1 VRESNLELWHKH
13 HEQLLQEAER
23 IRLVGE
29 LRAARR
35 RGSSRPSG
43 RDDRVASWIA
53 SKILAALRFSREK
66 ARCRAIRSIGRTVRG

>member
-1 VRESNLELWHKH
+1 VREPNLELWHQR

-23 IRLVGE
+23 VRLVGE

-35 RGSSRPSG
+35 RGLSQPGG

-53 SKILAALRFSREK
+53 SKILAALRFPREK
-66 ARCRAIRSIGRTVRG
+66 ARCRAIRRIGRTVRG